1 VGVAHWASLASLT
14 VIAGLAAVG
23 IVGLIRH
30 QVRQRRRA
38 RHLARLAAHYR
49 KQPPALPAGQPTPID
64 SPDQEIT
71 VAQLIARTQ
80 AEGLPIRLNWDDHQT
95 ATAKPDD
102 DDWPTAEL
110 PPIKPESERARH
122 ESDTDE

>member
-1 VGVAHWASLASLT
+1 MRAAHWASLASLT

-23 IVGLIRH
+23 IVWLIRQ

-49 KQPPALPAGQPTPID
+49 KQPPALPAGQPTPVD
-64 SPDQEIT
+64 PPDQEIT

-80 AEGLPIRLNWDDHQT
+80 AEGLPVRLNWNDQT
-95 ATAKPDD
+95 ATTKPDD

-110 PPIKPESERARH
+110 PPIKLEGE
-122 ESDTDE
+122 

>member
-1 VGVAHWASLASLT
+1 VGAAHWASVSSLT
-14 VIAGLAAVG
+14 VIAGLAAIS
-23 IVGLIRH
+23 IVWLVRH

-49 KQPPALPAGQPTPID
+49 KQPPALPAGQPAPID
-64 SPDQEIT
+64 SPDREIT

-80 AEGLPIRLNWDDHQT
+80 AEGLPIRLNWNDQT
-95 ATAKPDD
+95 ATAKPDN

-110 PPIKPESERARH
+110 PAIKPESEQTKR
-122 ESDTDE
+122 ESGTDE